1 MSQDYA
7 LIIDDNAK
15 NVNVL
20 AQLLSMEQFESV
32 KVFNPSEL
40 DSLLKTLPPVKVVF
54 LDLEMPTLDG
64 YTILERL
71 KSDPRFQN
79 IPIVAYTV
87 HLSEIN
93 VAYQQGFDSFIGKPL
108 DADKFPEQLARI
120 LEGESVWETS

>member
-1 MSQDYA
+1 MSQQYA
-7 LIIDDNAK
+7 LIIDDNIK

-20 AQLLSMEQFESV
+20 AQLLTLQQFESI
-32 KVFNPSEL
+32 KVFNPNEL
-40 DSLLKTLPPVKVVF
+40 DSLLKTLPAVKVIF

-79 IPIVAYTV
+79 IPVVAYTV

-108 DADKFPEQLARI
+108 DADKFPEHLARI
-120 LEGESVWETS
+120 LEGEAVWETS